1 MQNATKKY
9 LIWKISL
16 FKKYMSLSFKTLWV
30 LHIAIMLRGI
40 DGSVHITDGVE
51 DTGLPSFIKGIDKDL
66 LLFKKN
72 V

>member
-1 MQNATKKY
+1 
-9 LIWKISL
+9 
-16 FKKYMSLSFKTLWV
+16 MSLSFKTLWV